1 MSGPV
6 YWSGTTKINP
16 QLSPQDAKHAR
27 ENTMS
32 LNTKFDE
39 LLEFPCQFPF
49 KVLGVAHPELAD
61 QVVAL
66 LQQHAPGDY
75 SPTLRPSAKGN
86 YVSVSV
92 TVTATSKDHL
102 ETMYVELG
110 KLELVRMVL

>member
-1 MSGPV
+1 MYAVTGV
-6 YWSGTTKINP
+6 NC
-16 QLSPQDAKHAR
+16 R
-27 ENTMS
+27 EKNMS

-61 QVVAL
+61 QVVAV

-75 SPTLRPSAKGN
+75 SPTTRPSAKGN
-86 YVSVSV
+86 YVSVTV
-92 TVTATSKDHL
+92 TVTVTSKDHL
-102 ETMYVELG
+102 ESMYVALG